1 MLLARII
8 STSFR
13 LLIGARVISAMLSTT
28 AKRKLIIDT
37 DAGLDD
43 AQAIMMVLADPN
55 VELLALTTVTG
66 NVHVDQ
72 VNVNVLRVLKLCNKL
87 DIPVYQG
94 SSDPLVGE
102 YDKGGAVSYHGKD
115 GLGDV
120 PNPEVVDM
128 SLIKSE
134 PAVSALT
141 RLVNQY
147 PGEISLVAIG
157 PLTNVAKAIRTDEK
171 FGSKLKECYIM
182 GGNYDGIGNITP
194 YAEFNFYVDPEA
206 ANETLTKLGCPIT
219 IITWELCLRHPLT
232 WEYYD
237 TFIGRPHLLCKFI
250 AAAENRSVTGQRNNN
265 DRYRCSD
272 QFAAA
277 IAIDESVAEE
287 YEDCRR
293 FPTVRLDGT
302 YEGMMEATFCDRG
315 EHASEDNEKTN
326 VRVVTVLDMNKFK
339 SCLEKICSL

>member
-232 WEYYD
+232 WESRDNYINNPSSKAQ
-237 TFIGRPHLLCKFI
+237 FIKI
-250 AAAENRSVTGQRNNN
+250 AETEIVERLRDEGKTYIFCDQYATAAILNRSFVLETK
-265 DRYRCSD
+265 RCR
-272 QFAAA
+272 AT
-277 IAIDESVAEE
+277 VALEGE
-287 YEDCRR
+287 KR
-293 FPTVRLDGT
+293 
-302 YEGMMEATFCDRG
+302 GMMVPEWTLETDDERTTI
-315 EHASEDNEKTN
+315 D
-326 VRVVTVLDMNKFK
+326 VVTKVDVDIFLKMFNEMLTRD
-339 SCLEKICSL
+339 E